1 MISIE
6 TLHMRTMLV
15 ENMLDTLCRNN
26 MIYDKEISDIFTDEE
41 LILIN
46 ESLYKLVVIF
56 SKKLL
61 SSTYADS
68 YKKELKAKI
77 EELF

>member
-1 MISIE
+1 
-6 TLHMRTMLV
+6 
-15 ENMLDTLCRNN
+15 